1 MSADW
6 QSMVGE
12 LIPLALVVALSP
24 FSIIPAVL
32 LVLHSERPR
41 ATGLA
46 FLVGWLAG
54 LAVSTAVF
62 LQVPRLLGGSDQ
74 EPQAW
79 TAWLRIGIGVV
90 LIALGLVRWLTRHRA
105 TRAPAWLSR
114 LSSIRPATAAAIGVG
129 LPLVNPKVL
138 FANAAA
144 GLVIGTVGVGAP
156 APWLALYTA
165 IAGSTMAI
173 PILAY
178 VAARERLDGMLES
191 LRQWIERQHAVLT
204 AAILVVIG
212 LVLLYQ
218 GIKAA

>member
-1 MSADW
+1 
-6 QSMVGE
+6 MVGE

-24 FSIIPAVL
+24 FSIVPAVL

-54 LAVSTAVF
+54 LALSTAVF
-62 LQVPRLLGGSDQ
+62 LQVPRLLGGSQ
-74 EPQAW
+74 AEPHAW

-90 LIALGLVRWLTRHRA
+90 LIALAVLRWLTRGRA
-105 TRAPAWLSR
+105 TESPAWLGR
-114 LSSIRPATAAAIGVG
+114 LNSIRPATAALIGIG

-144 GLVIGTVGVGAP
+144 GLVIGTAGVGSP
-156 APWLALYTA
+156 ALWLAFYTA
-165 IAGSTMAI
+165 LAGSTVAV
-173 PILAY
+173 PISAY
-178 VAARERLDGMLES
+178 VAARERLDGVLES
-191 LRQWIERQHAVLT
+191 LRQWIDRQHAVLT

-218 GIKAA
+218 GISAA